1 MKKMLINATQH
12 EELRVALVDASQ
24 LYDLDIETLY
34 TQQKKANIYKGKI
47 TRIEPSLEAV
57 FVDYGAERQGFLP
70 FKEIAREYLI
80 PKEGF
85 ENEAPNRSNIKE
97 MLEVGQDLLVQ
108 IEKEERGNK
117 GAALTTYIS
126 LAGSFLV
133 LMPNNPRAGGISRRI
148 SGDERK
154 DLRDSLEML
163 DIPDGM
169 GVIIRTAGFGRTTE
183 ELQWDLDFLRQVWEN
198 ILLEYKKPLD
208 NHLIY
213 QEGNIVLRALRDY
226 LRPDIGQ
233 ILIDDAAVYQQ
244 ALDFVNL
251 VMPDNAS
258 KLKFYDDPIPL
269 FSRYQIEGQIETAY
283 QRNVKLPSGGE
294 IVIDY
299 TEALVSIDINSSKS
313 TKGGDIEETAFLT
326 NIEAADEIA
335 RQMRL
340 RDFGGLIVI
349 DFIDMNSSSNR
360 KAIEQRLID
369 ATKIDRARVQ
379 VGRISRF
386 GLLEMSRQRL
396 RASIDETTHKVCPRC
411 KGQGSIRGIQS
422 QALSILRL
430 IEEEAIKEHT
440 GQIIGEMPVAIATYL
455 LNEKRAVLSNIENL
469 YGVELVLLP
478 NPHLHTP
485 DYYLTRVREDELAE
499 EAQQKTPS
507 YRIPITNEDKDEE
520 KPIVRGNVEAIKV
533 EQPAVMNVLPQNPL
547 PQIDE
552 DERQLRRARNRFSAD
567 EKERLSGVF
576 SRVVA
581 LFKEHAGTL
590 PRAENINLNA
600 DRSGKNKADYSRD
613 KAKDK
618 REKIVQTAP
627 EKPREP
633 NPNSLVAQVRGRK
646 EAAYQE
652 ENFEYPQNT
661 SDDGLRTKSSPNG
674 KLASNKKAEYGGEN
688 VNPTIEELQN
698 PPEMIDGKP
707 VKRGRTRDVRA
718 VRGMG
723 KAEEIRSPNL
733 NIAME
738 EKTADIQEGQAVE
751 EKIASVET
759 ERQVAPGMVSFFANS
774 EINKP
779 ATTVEA
785 QAENTAEKP
794 TAAEEDKKAD
804 KDEKT
809 PKTRRAARKKTNPL
823 LQLADL
829 GQSVWYDNI
838 HRQMLIDGDLQKM
851 IAEDDLRG
859 VTSNPAIFRNAIVGS
874 DVYDESLRKYLTENP
889 EISPRDAFFNLAIE
903 DIRVACDQM
912 RSVYDRTGGTDG
924 MVSLE
929 VSPDISADSE
939 KTIVEARELYRRVDR
954 PNLMIKVPAT
964 LAGVEAVKVLTADGI
979 NVNAT
984 LLFSVERY
992 KQIFDAFIEGLK
1004 IRRDAGKDIDKIRS
1018 VASFFI
1024 SRVDTAV
1031 DGLIPDEIAEL
1042 RGQIAVSN
1050 ARAAY
1055 LAYIARIAH
1064 DDWKELRAN
1073 GAQAQRLLWASTGVK
1088 NPAYSDTRYV
1098 DCLIGQDTVNTIPPA
1113 TYQAF
1118 KDHGTASPILLRYK
1132 EPPAKMLEKIAEYG
1146 VNLPE
1151 ITAKLEADG
1160 IRQFEDAF
1168 AELLNDIAAKIA
1180 KLKNQAENPEQA
1192 VDNAISDVQAQA
1204 PDVEQSSDNA
1214 GGEMQAENRTDM
1226 NNGQETVN
1234 SQENAVVADSNANNE
1249 QQSETAEINGEQ
1261 SDINGENNG

>member
-1 MKKMLINATQH
+1 MLINATQH

-233 ILIDDAAVYQQ
+233 ILIDDAVVYQQ

-269 FSRYQIEGQIETAY
+269 FSRYQIEGQIESAY

-440 GQIIGEMPVAIATYL
+440 GQIVGEMPVAIATYL
-455 LNEKRAVLSNIENL
+455 LNEKRSVLSNIENL
-469 YGVELVLLP
+469 YGVELVLVP

-520 KPIVRGNVEAIKV
+520 KPIVRGNAEAIKP

-552 DERQLRRARNRFSAD
+552 DERQSRRGKNRFSAD

-590 PRAENINLNA
+590 PRAENINLNT
-600 DRSGKNKADYSRD
+600 DKGGKNKADYSRD

-618 REKIVQTAP
+618 REKIAQTAP

-652 ENFEYPQNT
+652 ENFEYPQNIA
-661 SDDGLRTKSSPNG
+661 DDGLKAKFSPNG
-674 KLASNKKAEYGGEN
+674 KLANNKKAEYGGEN
-688 VNPTIEELQN
+688 VNPTVEELQN

-738 EKTADIQEGQAVE
+738 EKTADSQVTEGQAVE
-751 EKIASVET
+751 EKIASVEQQSPT
-759 ERQVAPGMVSFFANS
+759 APGMVSFFADS
-774 EINKP
+774 ESNKST
-779 ATTVEA
+779 TTVDA
-785 QAENTAEKP
+785 QAENTAEKA
-794 TAAEEDKKAD
+794 TSAEEDKKAD
-804 KDEKT
+804 KEEKT

-889 EISPRDAFFNLAIE
+889 EIAPRDAFFNLAIE

-939 KTIVEARELYRRVDR
+939 KTITEARELYRRVDR

-1098 DCLIGQDTVNTIPPA
+1098 DFLIGQDTVNTIPPA

-1146 VNLPE
+1146 VNLSE

-1180 KLKNQAENPEQA
+1180 KLKNQAENSEQA
-1192 VDNAISDVQAQA
+1192 SDNAST
-1204 PDVEQSSDNA
+1204 DVEPASDNA
-1214 GGEMQAENRTDM
+1214 GAESQAETEM
-1226 NNGQETVN
+1226 NNAQESAN
-1234 SQENAVVADSNANNE
+1234 SQENADASVDNNE
-1249 QQSETAEINGEQ
+1249 NHEEQ
-1261 SDINGENNG
+1261 GAQPELNGENNG